1 MQGVLFSIP
10 ECLKTPQDFVR
21 LWLHEA
27 SRVYGDKF
35 IEDRDI
41 ELFSKLKYTIAQNLF
56 DVSCPTVIHVSTV
69 AIIREIFI

>member
-1 MQGVLFSIP
+1 MQGILFSIP

-56 DVSCPTVIHVSTV
+56 DVSCMSMYVSV
-69 AIIREIFI
+69 

>member
-1 MQGVLFSIP
+1 MWLLYLLWCNILQGILFSIP

-35 IEDRDI
+35 IEEKDI
-41 ELFSKLKYTIAQNLF
+41 DLFSKVKHSIAQNIF
-56 DVSCPTVIHVSTV
+56 DVS
-69 AIIREIFI
+69 

>member
-1 MQGVLFSIP
+1 
-10 ECLKTPQDFVR
+10 LKTPQDFVR

-41 ELFSKLKYTIAQNLF
+41 ELFSKLKYSIAQNLF
-56 DVSCPTVIHVSTV
+56 DVSCAAVN
-69 AIIREIFI
+69 IRYVVQYIT